1 MNLIELTH
9 KNDILQTYEIY
20 KHCMFMPTEEKFN
33 KKVEQFLNNNS
44 VKIFACFSHGKIV
57 GVMAVSFIEQKKVEI
72 LGIAVDLSARGKG
85 IGSYMIKQ
93 VINNYDLLSVYAETD
108 NDAVGFYQKNNFSI
122 TEFSE
127 IYDGE
132 TVIRY
137 KCELTQFQ
145 QVEQLG
151 NLNLTEGDMLAQNK
165 SGWKLIKYIDIK
177 EEDIGQYHNVTG
189 RYLLNY
195 ESVDFTGFS

>member
-1 MNLIELTH
+1 MELKLIELTH
-9 KNDILQTYEIY
+9 KNDVCKTYEIY
-20 KHCMFMPTEEKFN
+20 KHCMFLPTEEKFN
-33 KKVEQFLNNNS
+33 NKIDTFLIDNS
-44 VKIFACFSHGKIV
+44 VKIFACFNQGEIV
-57 GVMAVSFIEQKKVEI
+57 GVIVISFSEQRKIEI
-72 LGIAVDLSARGKG
+72 IGIAVELSARGKG

-145 QVEQLG
+145 
-151 NLNLTEGDMLAQNK
+151 
-165 SGWKLIKYIDIK
+165 
-177 EEDIGQYHNVTG
+177 
-189 RYLLNY
+189 
-195 ESVDFTGFS
+195 

>member
-72 LGIAVDLSARGKG
+72 LGIAVDLSARGRG

-93 VINNYDLLSVYAETD
+93 VINNYD
-108 NDAVGFYQKNNFSI
+108 
-122 TEFSE
+122 
-127 IYDGE
+127 
-132 TVIRY
+132 
-137 KCELTQFQ
+137 
-145 QVEQLG
+145 
-151 NLNLTEGDMLAQNK
+151 
-165 SGWKLIKYIDIK
+165 
-177 EEDIGQYHNVTG
+177 
-189 RYLLNY
+189 
-195 ESVDFTGFS
+195 

>member
-20 KHCMFMPTEEKFN
+20 KHCMFMPTEEKFD
-33 KKVEQFLNNNS
+33 KKIDLFLNDNS
-44 VKIFACFSHGKIV
+44 VKIFACLNQGKII
-57 GVMAVSFIEQKKVEI
+57 GVMIVSFIEQKKIEI
-72 LGIAVDLSARGKG
+72 IGIAVDVSARGKG
-85 IGSYMIKQ
+85 VGSYMINQ
-93 VINNYDLLSVYAETD
+93 VVNNYGLLSVCAETD

-132 TVIRY
+132 TVIRC

-145 QVEQLG
+145 
-151 NLNLTEGDMLAQNK
+151 
-165 SGWKLIKYIDIK
+165 
-177 EEDIGQYHNVTG
+177 
-189 RYLLNY
+189 
-195 ESVDFTGFS
+195 